1 MMVYKAS
8 HVHHHKSGYPIL
20 KFEGTF
26 PPLYTAKANKMP
38 ATTVRPSFVSV
49 DPSAFS
55 QPEVLRDISI
65 SESLSH
71 ILGAIWLGDL
81 ANALYDEYIMLSKH
95 NTKFPDLVYFSA
107 RLACL
112 GFVISD
118 LVLTTSVNFP
128 VDCQQVSAA
137 VDCRFPRLPYCRC
150 RFLPSVDG
158 NMDITHFSLLDSI
171 PFIAVA
177 IHDTMVFLAI
187 SIRLTLLGACTIVQD
202 GLSLWKAFL
211 ALHRSDMSGTIS
223 KALLKTGQLYY
234 LVTFGVSV
242 GVAASL
248 MVSSIPV
255 AYRSMFIIVD
265 ILLQNS
271 MACRVYRQLKIGQ
284 IVEVDITNQITIR
297 NDRRDGLPAN
307 SAIVF
312 ERNSGLATTLASAS
326 VQRTPA
332 SDTITR
338 SPREATFDDR
348 SLQLNSC
355 KITVMVSYA
364 LLEAQP
370 TPTRSPSTS
379 YLSTHVVVG
388 AATKRLS

>member
-1 MMVYKAS
+1 
-8 HVHHHKSGYPIL
+8 
-20 KFEGTF
+20 
-26 PPLYTAKANKMP
+26 MP

-137 VDCRFPRLPYCRC
+137 VDWFASLTVCLTSLLFFFRIKAVFHDFPIVVVGF
-150 RFLPSVDG
+150 FLLWMGTWTSLVGPLLVHAIRIGS
-158 NMDITHFSLLDSI
+158 THCVISDFSLLDSI

-355 KITVMVSYA
+355 KITVMVGDDFTK
-364 LLEAQP
+364 P
-370 TPTRSPSTS
+370 
-379 YLSTHVVVG
+379 
-388 AATKRLS
+388 ATEP